1 MMRPAGVLLDMDGTL
16 TVPRLD
22 FPAIKADLGI
32 GDQPILEAMAAMSH
46 DQRRVASAKL
56 DRHEADAAAASELAV
71 GCHDLLD
78 WLAAERLPFAV
89 ITRNSRQSVE
99 TVWRLHGL
107 PACVTVAR
115 EDATF
120 KPDPAPLRLA
130 ADRLGV
136 EVADCWMVGDGV
148 HDVEAAAAAGCRS
161 VWLSLGREQ
170 RPFGAVP
177 WRTVRDLP
185 GLLDALRDSGSRRT

>member
-1 MMRPAGVLLDMDGTL
+1 MRPAGVLLDMDGTL

-22 FPAIKADLGI
+22 FPAIKRDLGI
-32 GDQPILEAMAAMSH
+32 GDRPILEAMAAMSH
-46 DQRRVASAKL
+46 DERRVASEKL
-56 DRHEADAAAASELAV
+56 DRHEAEAAAASELAA

-78 WLAAERLPFAV
+78 WLADQRLPFAV
-89 ITRNSRQSVE
+89 ITRNSRASVE

-136 EVADCWMVGDGV
+136 DVADCWMVGDGV
-148 HDVEAAAAAGCRS
+148 HDVEAAAAAGCRA
-161 VWLSLGREQ
+161 VWLSLGWAE
-170 RPFGAVP
+170 RPFAAEP
-177 WRTVRDLP
+177 WRTVADLP
-185 GLLDALRDSGSRRT
+185 GVLALLRGGRLPGQG